1 MSTSPAPAGR
11 QRRFT
16 ASEEKGLGKGFWISV
31 LLLALA
37 ATVGLFIWLLWPQ
50 SGTRVLF
57 TALVVGNYN
66 DAEGLND
73 PAYAAWDFAGL
84 QRRLAERYLVPWEP
98 FFSDE
103 AAASRDANGV
113 VENAEQINSVAEGW
127 AAVAEAAKLGK
138 HDTLVVY
145 LRGHCLVDPAS
156 EGAAVW
162 FLAGEFVCSYLTERE
177 TQSLP
182 QGAVDLAK
190 LLERLSQLPAGQV
203 VVLFDGCDQSHLPG
217 AGVLVNPVAAA
228 VARCCGKLPASAP
241 LWVVT
246 ASASLQPTH
255 VSDLRRRTL
264 LQSAAEYAAQVNPD
278 DPDAKTLDSASQ
290 DGLITLDEFYD
301 RLLRYACK
309 VTDKRQTPLLFAAGS
324 EQPVTPDA
332 NRDRWASAGGVAM
345 GRVDVDGFR
354 KKKKADE
361 AREAEQAGRQVP
373 RAALALAF
381 LPPSSPGIPVFP
393 EFLGR
398 EGSGE
403 GGRGGN
409 HAGARFANHSSHST
423 RSSVQEPNTSAP
435 QTGASPA
442 TTGQIP
448 ATQQP
453 AANPVNPSLPQPAQ
467 PKPWDRF
474 WQACDQ
480 LALRSGGAGFAP
492 VDFAPH
498 LWHELRASA
507 VRISRLDRIRA
518 ADNGSVAGRIAVAL
532 ESQLVPAM
540 KEGLPR
546 SVPAENPADEARLL
560 NAWNGL
566 LNRLGAIDS
575 GTAAW
580 KNPERLPAEHVDGWR
595 ERRGMVRDQATALA
609 RLRDWLDLALD
620 RPELAGPVRSLAQG
634 LAEQFRAPSVTA
646 EIIANPAV
654 ERDSAVLSTAREST
668 RGLLA
673 TLDRV
678 ATAELAPLRTKLEK
692 KERLTWR
699 DEWLLQQWLDSALLD
714 WDQRMALGQLLAGLN
729 VNDHVAEPGRNDL
742 HVDSASDRI
751 ADLLAGVDNQNGPPD
766 FLSGRQAW
774 AEAVNQLAGTATGW
788 ASLATPGADLQS
800 LNTWSRDVLGRLNR
814 STEAAAP
821 PVGNRP
827 GFEAWIEANWKGL
840 FRVQPRADLIAGV
853 VADFQLDGTLFLK
866 GASPLTITNDPDSQ
880 RWPLQI
886 RRADGRRLE
895 ETSLKWIPDA
905 GASAADPIVSYAD
918 QERKAG
924 EWIDLGDLPTGEA
937 MLTIRPG
944 GPSDEA
950 VSSRIQWVAAS
961 SPADEASHSAFLFLT
976 VDPPN
981 PDRVDLAMNWLN
993 PPADATDTALD
1004 CVLHEGES
1012 LRRLEKPLAV
1022 PAVGAG
1028 VFSRYE
1034 LTLVNRSSS
1043 ERQVRVTIYAVDP
1056 PSGTSRFGTGDDWNP
1071 DWAPQPED
1079 AIFVETAPVTLP
1091 GAPTGGGGLSPKRV
1105 PLKLAKPEP
1114 STNFHGLLCVVHDVR
1129 QEGDQ
1134 WLDTGPKFRFWLSC
1148 RAENPYDVQLVRL
1161 TAVEA
1166 NEELRLRGEIE
1177 ELPKARFNIKDMLL
1191 QLEIR
1196 DFAGKPLRNG
1206 DIKARLESGNNYG
1219 HELSF
1224 AHKEITENSWTSPA
1238 LGAVSMGEYQRAALF
1253 SSSLKTS
1260 DKAQRVATTLA
1271 RLDLAGMNL
1280 VEPEAV
1286 AGGTRA
1292 KAEPFPDEAGNWIVP
1307 VRTGAAWNEEGHPV
1321 DLDGIVVPVRF
1332 DLAPGAVP
1340 DLEVRLLAGPTN
1352 DLVGSLPLRTDR
1364 LFVPSWRATV
1374 DGDLEF
1380 GCRAEDIEYLIENPG
1395 GLTGLC
1401 RLEVVNR
1408 RDPKPLATGQIVFD
1422 RTPPEEPIVKVA
1434 DARPMLYQDSQLVF
1448 SVQPHDELTSVRDVW
1463 FALRADNEREYTYD
1477 RPPIH
1482 EKRAKSDGGV
1492 WKLTLKGEDMQG
1504 QPSGFWRV
1512 VTRCVDAAGNVQD
1525 SCTAK
1530 IFEWRDEPKPK
1541 SSGSGEDG
1549 D

>member
-50 SGTRVLF
+50 PGTRVLF

-73 PAYAAWDFAGL
+73 PAYATWDFAGL
-84 QRRLAERYLVPWEP
+84 QRRMSERDLVPWEP

-113 VENAEQINSVAEGW
+113 VESAEQINSVAEGW
-127 AAVAEAAKLGK
+127 AAVAEGAKLGK

-145 LRGHCLVDPAS
+145 LRGHFLVDPAS

-162 FLAGEFVCSYLTERE
+162 FLAGEFVCRNLTERE
-177 TQSLP
+177 LQSLP

-203 VVLFDGCDQSHLPG
+203 VVLLDGCDQSHLPG

-228 VARCCGKLPASAP
+228 VARCCGKLPPSAP
-241 LWVVT
+241 LWIVT

-278 DPDAKTLDSASQ
+278 APDAKTMDSASQ

-301 RLLRYACK
+301 RLLRYACR

-354 KKKKADE
+354 QKKKADE
-361 AREAEQAGRQVP
+361 AREAEQAGQQVP
-373 RAALALAF
+373 RRGITASRAALAFKF

-393 EFLGR
+393 ECLGG
-398 EGSGE
+398 EGPGE

-409 HAGARFANHSSHST
+409 QAGTRFAGHPSPST
-423 RSSVQEPNTSAP
+423 RNSVQEPAP
-435 QTGASPA
+435 QPVPAPAS
-442 TTGQIP
+442 TN
-448 ATQQP
+448 P
-453 AANPVNPSLPQPAQ
+453 AAPTQESVTPPPPQPKTA
-467 PKPWDRF
+467 WDRF

-507 VRISRLDRIRA
+507 VRISRLDRIGA
-518 ADNGSVAGRIAVAL
+518 ADNGSVAGRISDAL

-540 KEGLPR
+540 KEGLR
-546 SVPAENPADEARLL
+546 GSAPAENPADELRLL

-566 LNRLGAIDS
+566 LNRLDAIDS

-580 KNPERLPAEHVDGWR
+580 KNPERLPSEHVDGWR

-620 RPELAGPVRSLAQG
+620 RPELAVPVRSLAQG

-654 ERDSAVLSTAREST
+654 ERGSAVLSTAREST

-673 TLDRV
+673 TLDRA
-678 ATAELAPLRTKLEK
+678 ATAELASLRTKLEK

-729 VNDHVAEPGRNDL
+729 VNDHVVEPGRNDL
-742 HVDSASDRI
+742 HVDSASVRI

-774 AEAVNQLAGTATGW
+774 AEAVNQLAETATGL
-788 ASLATPGADLQS
+788 AGIATPGADAQS
-800 LNTWSRDVLGRLNR
+800 LNAWSREVLGRLNR
-814 STEAAAP
+814 STDAAAP
-821 PVGNRP
+821 PAGNRP

-866 GASPLTITNDPDSQ
+866 GASPLTITNDPASQ

-886 RRADGRRLE
+886 RRADGRRLG
-895 ETSLKWIPDA
+895 ETSLRWTPDD
-905 GASAADPIVSYAD
+905 GASAADPVVSYND

-937 MLTIRPG
+937 KLTIRHG

-961 SPADEASHSAFLFLT
+961 SPADEATHSASLFLT

-981 PDRVDLAMNWLN
+981 PDRVDLAMIWRN
-993 PPADATDTALD
+993 PPADATDTSLD
-1004 CVLHEGES
+1004 CVLREGES

-1022 PAVGAG
+1022 PAVGSG
-1028 VFSRYE
+1028 VFSRYG
-1034 LTLVNRSSS
+1034 LTLVNRSSTV
-1043 ERQVRVTIYAVDP
+1043 RQVRVTIYAVDP

-1071 DWAPQPED
+1071 DWALQAED
-1079 AIFVETAPVTLP
+1079 AIFESTAPVVLP
-1091 GAPTGGGGLSPKRV
+1091 GAPTGGGGLSPQRV
-1105 PLKLAKPEP
+1105 PLKLARPEP

-1134 WLDTGPKFRFWLSC
+1134 WLETGREFRFWLPC
-1148 RAENPYDVQLVRL
+1148 RAENPYDVELVRL

-1177 ELPKARFNIKDMLL
+1177 ELPKARFNIKDLL
-1191 QLEIR
+1191 LELEIR
-1196 DFAGKPLRNG
+1196 DYAGKPLRNG
-1206 DIKARLESGNNYG
+1206 VIKARLESGNKYR

-1224 AHKEITENSWTSPA
+1224 AQKEITENSWTSPA
-1238 LGAVSMGEYQRAALF
+1238 LGAVSMGGYQRAALF

-1260 DKAQRVATTLA
+1260 DEALLVATTLA
-1271 RLDLAGMNL
+1271 RLDLAGMTL
-1280 VEPEAV
+1280 LEPEAV

-1292 KAEPFPDEAGNWIVP
+1292 KAEHFPDESGNWIVP
-1307 VRTGAAWNEEGHPV
+1307 VRAGATWNEKGHPV
-1321 DLDGIVVPVRF
+1321 DLAGISVPVRF
-1332 DLAPGAVP
+1332 DLAPDAVP

-1352 DLVGSLPLRTDR
+1352 DPVGSLRLRTDR
-1364 LFVPSWRATV
+1364 LFVPSWQATV

-1380 GCRAEDIEYLIENPG
+1380 GCRAKDIEYLIENPG
-1395 GLTGLC
+1395 GRTGIY

-1408 RDPKPLATGQIVFD
+1408 RDQKPLATSQLVFD
-1422 RTPPEEPIVKVA
+1422 RTPPEEPKVKASVA
-1434 DARPMLYQDSQLVF
+1434 APVLYQDSQLVF
-1448 SVQPHDELTSVRDVW
+1448 SVQPHDELTSVRNVW

-1482 EKRAKSDGGV
+1482 EKGAKSDGGA
-1492 WKLTLKGEDMQG
+1492 WKLTLKGDDMQG
-1504 QPSGFWRV
+1504 QPSGTWRV

-1525 SCTAK
+1525 NCTPEV
-1530 IFEWRDEPKPK
+1530 FEWRDEPKQT
-1541 SSGSGEDG
+1541 SSGGGEDG